1 MILTIIFTILSALYD
16 NGKRFVD
23 HRPRFIFR
31 AIVVGL
37 ISYFSEGNFIIN
49 FVQNTAIF
57 YLLFDY
63 TLNVLEGRKW
73 NYIGQT
79 AEIDK
84 LWHKYGGW
92 LFQLIFKII
101 FLTIT
106 FNLEWILKFLNNGLF
121 GQ

>member
-1 MILTIIFTILSALYD
+1 MILTILFTLLSAWYD

-23 HRPRFIFR
+23 HRSRFIFR
-31 AIVVGL
+31 VIVVGL

-49 FVQNTAIF
+49 FAQNTAIF

-73 NYIGQT
+73 NYIGVT
-79 AEIDK
+79 SEIDK
-84 LWHKYGGW
+84 LWHKLGGW

>member
-1 MILTIIFTILSALYD
+1 VIII
-16 NGKRFVD
+16 
-23 HRPRFIFR
+23 
-31 AIVVGL
+31 
-37 ISYFSEGNFIIN
+37 ISYLSVGNFFIN
-49 FVQNTAIF
+49 FAQNTAIF